1 VLSAIIRASAPKK
14 AVMNRLNVASPLLR
28 CALGIVFLALF
39 GSASSASVIYE
50 YREAGSTAVIAT
62 LEIMEPPASISNGWG
77 TADSSDLISLFLEV
91 SVFGLGPDDVLL
103 AGGALDVA
111 ISSSDGSKLDG
122 GWLQITF
129 PTVFPSN
136 PADPTIDQTL
146 VFAFDGPAG
155 GAFIGLATFE
165 TFPNGGVRI
174 GDLFLYGD
182 WTVVPDAAV
191 PEPGTFA
198 LLGLG
203 LLAAGRSA
211 LRRTSRS
218 NREL

>member
-1 VLSAIIRASAPKK
+1 
-14 AVMNRLNVASPLLR
+14 MNRLNVASPLLR
-28 CALGIVFLALF
+28 CALGIVFLAFF

-50 YREAGSTAVIAT
+50 YRESGSTAVIGT

-77 TADSSDLISLFLEV
+77 TADSSDVISLFLDAG
-91 SVFGLGPDDVLL
+91 VFGLGPDDVLL

-122 GWLQITF
+122 GRLQITF
-129 PTVFPSN
+129 PTVLPSN
-136 PADPTIDQTL
+136 PADPTIDRTL
-146 VFAFDGPAG
+146 VFVFDLPAG
-155 GAFIGLATFE
+155 ADVTALATFE
-165 TFPNGGVRI
+165 RFPDGSVII
-174 GDLFLYGD
+174 GDLFLDGD
-182 WTVVPDAAV
+182 WTAAPDAAV

-211 LRRTSRS
+211 FCRTSRS